1 MSDVSQG
8 PHQEPEASS
17 KIVYVALLGML
28 ATGFGFT
35 ILTVALGLIADEFG
49 ISKAVAAWT
58 VSVPMLISAVCL
70 PLIGKLGDMHGHRR
84 LFIIGIAGSTIF
96 SALCFVAWDIWS
108 LIVFRVLT
116 MVFAGATTPSAMAL
130 IFHSY
135 TAQRR
140 TQAIS
145 WWSMGGPGSAA
156 IGLIVGGPLVDFWGW
171 RSVFIFQIVV
181 GVIAFVFALRL
192 LPETPKRKAVFD
204 HLGNATLIIALC
216 FLMFAAGSLSEE
228 GVSSFVRWSSVVL
241 GLTGLVLFYQIE
253 RRVADPIAP
262 PSLLK
267 ARNFSAP
274 VATSFLIQAAYLG
287 GLIATPMVLVGH
299 FGYSISVAAA
309 MMLLRTMSLTIA
321 SPISGQISTHFGER
335 FAAVSGVL
343 IQGAGLMLVGVGVLF
358 TSVGILVAG
367 LVLQGIGHG
376 FALPP
381 LSSIISTAAPASQFG
396 AAAGLSKL
404 VGQIGSSFGLSLFGV
419 LLAYP
424 ADQMGL
430 PMIFTIGGVLTLLG
444 VLPAAMILSSGR
456 VRAG

>member
-8 PHQEPEASS
+8 PHQEPEASG
-17 KIVYVALLGML
+17 KVVYVALIGML
-28 ATGFGFT
+28 ATGFAFT

-49 ISKAVAAWT
+49 VSKAVAAWT
-58 VSVPMLISAVCL
+58 VSVPMLVSAVCL

-84 LFIIGIAGSTIF
+84 LFLIGIAGSTVF
-96 SALCFVAWDIWS
+96 AALCFVAWDIWS
-108 LIVFRVLT
+108 LIAFRVLT

-135 TAQRR
+135 TAERR

-156 IGLIVGGPLVDFWGW
+156 IGLIIGGPLVDLWGW
-171 RSVFIFQIVV
+171 RSVFIFQIIA
-181 GVIAFVFALRL
+181 GVLAFIFALRA

-204 HLGNATLIIALC
+204 HLGNTTLIVALC
-216 FLMFAAGSLSEE
+216 FLMFAIGSISEE
-228 GVSSFVRWSSVVL
+228 GVSSLVRWLCIGL
-241 GLTGLVLFYQIE
+241 GLGGLVLFYRIE
-253 RRVADPIAP
+253 CKVSDPIAP

-274 VATSFLIQAAYLG
+274 VTTSFLIQAAYLG

-299 FGYSISVAAA
+299 FGYSISVAAV

-321 SPISGQISTHFGER
+321 SPISGKISTRFGER
-335 FAAVSGVL
+335 FTSLAGVVL
-343 IQGAGLMLVGVGVLF
+343 QAIGLLLVGVGVLF
-358 TSVGILVAG
+358 TSVSILVAG
-367 LVLQGIGHG
+367 LMLQGVGHG

-381 LSSIISTAAPASQFG
+381 LSSIIATAAPVSQFG
-396 AAAGLSKL
+396 AAAGLSRL

-424 ADQMGL
+424 ADEMGL
-430 PMIFTIGGVLTLLG
+430 PMIFTIGGVLTLMA
-444 VLPAAMILSSGR
+444 VLPASMIASTGR
-456 VRAG
+456 GRPS